1 MLRANIEAQQLASEG
16 ERLYSEV
23 VQDVRAGRTV
33 LTQEQMQVLNNLRN
47 QIAECKKLGIV

>member
-1 MLRANIEAQQLASEG
+1 MQRPNPEAQELATEG

-23 VQDVRAGRTV
+23 VSDVRAGLTT